1 MKISFVGDIGLHNG
15 YENGNYDKKGLRKYL
30 TQFHNNDLIIG
41 NLETFVRSNY
51 RNPIKT
57 PTLETS
63 KTSYDI
69 LKGFNWLLGTAN
81 NHLFDTGLSGY
92 NYSIEHLNQIGIET
106 WGTSLKSD
114 VKPFRKTINDTKISI
129 FNYVHLDTGLKTP
142 SECKINVP
150 TYDRDKIIEAIL
162 LEKKTSDLVIL
173 YFHWGGSMDYGH
185 FPDEYQI
192 NDSKNFIDAGADGI
206 FGTHNHCIQPID
218 YYKSKPI
225 VYGLGHFL
233 FDDFYCNGTKTFLR
247 PSGKKGIS
255 VDLIINKHKISQLN
269 VNGFE
274 IKNLV
279 AQSSKK
285 VLKKLKRI
293 NLFFKIYKRFKIIRT
308 VYKLYLKK
316 VEPKIF
322 YYQLSDKSFG
332 QKLKSISFSKIK
344 QLFKS

>member
-15 YENGNYDKKGLRKYL
+15 YENGNYDKEDLRKYL
-30 TQFHNNDLIIG
+30 TQFQNNDLIIG

-51 RNPIKT
+51 RNPIKS

-63 KTSYDI
+63 KTAYDV

-92 NYSIEHLNQIGIET
+92 NDSIQHLNQIGIKT
-106 WGTSLKSD
+106 WGTSLTSE
-114 VKPFRKTINDTKISI
+114 VKPFRTTINDKKLSI
-129 FNYVHLDTGLKTP
+129 LNYVHLDTGLKTP
-142 SECKINVP
+142 SECKINIA

-162 LEKKTSDLVIL
+162 LEKKTGDLVIL

-192 NDSKNFIDAGADGI
+192 KDSRYFIDAGADAI
-206 FGTHNHCIQPID
+206 LGTHNHCIQPID
-218 YYKSKPI
+218 YYKGKPI

-233 FDDFYCNGTKTFLR
+233 FDDFYYNGIKTFLR

-255 VDLIINKHKISQLN
+255 VDFTLNKSEIFQLN

-279 AQSSKK
+279 AKSSKK
-285 VLKKLKRI
+285 VITKLNRI
-293 NLFFKIYKRFKIIRT
+293 NLFFKFYKRVKLIRT
-308 VYKLYLKK
+308 LYKLYLKK